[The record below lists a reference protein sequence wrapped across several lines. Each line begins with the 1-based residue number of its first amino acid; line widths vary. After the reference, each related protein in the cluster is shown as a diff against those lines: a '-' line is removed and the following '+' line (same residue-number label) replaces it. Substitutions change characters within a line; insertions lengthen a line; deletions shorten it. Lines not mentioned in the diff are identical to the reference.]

1 MLKRVGTGARKE
13 MENFL
18 GKKVFLEMYVKVARE
33 WRDSPGMLKKFGY
46 L

>member
-13 MENFL
+13 IEEFL
-18 GKKVFLEMYVKVARE
+18 GKKVFLELYVKVARE
-33 WRDSPGMLKKFGY
+33 WRDNPRMLKKFGY